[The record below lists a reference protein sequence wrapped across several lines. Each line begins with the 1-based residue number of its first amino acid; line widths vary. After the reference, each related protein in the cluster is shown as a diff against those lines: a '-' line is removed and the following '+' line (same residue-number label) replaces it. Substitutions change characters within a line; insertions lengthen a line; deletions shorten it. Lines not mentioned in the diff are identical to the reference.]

1 MLLREGKMEMR
12 FEGSNPTS
20 HFREA
25 LTLFVLYIGLLR
37 FHLMKVIQYLKKES
51 KQKEQEK
58 V

>member
-1 MLLREGKMEMR
+1 MEMR